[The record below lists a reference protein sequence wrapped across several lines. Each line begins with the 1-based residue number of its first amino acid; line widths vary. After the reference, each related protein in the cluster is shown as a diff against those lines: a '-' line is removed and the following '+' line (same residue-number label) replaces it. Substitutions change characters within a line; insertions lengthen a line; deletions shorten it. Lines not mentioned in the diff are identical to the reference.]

1 MHLVEISKAPVLA
14 LVLSSFKLSFLWAWR
29 TSCLWYNSWQA
40 SFQFTV
46 VLLSLM
52 FYLHLFSDT
61 HLAEWLMLCCLI
73 KPDLTLGHMGTG
85 PVSPLATS
93 PRLQRT
99 QLCCHRANRSMGH
112 FFPVMMAT
120 QASYLQCCPDVGP
133 TDHRSLCVFHHISVS
148 HSKCTVPRILLI
160 QNYDP

>member
-14 LVLSSFKLSFLWAWR
+14 LVLSSFKLSFLWAWW

-52 FYLHLFSDT
+52 FYLRLFSDT
-61 HLAEWLMLCCLI
+61 HLAEWLMFCCLI

-85 PVSPLATS
+85 PVSPLAIS

-99 QLCCHRANRSMGH
+99 QLCCHRTNSSMGH

-120 QASYLQCCPDVGP
+120 QATYNVVLMLVLLTTGP
-133 TDHRSLCVFHHISVS
+133 YVFS
-148 HSKCTVPRILLI
+148 TTFL
-160 QNYDP
+160 